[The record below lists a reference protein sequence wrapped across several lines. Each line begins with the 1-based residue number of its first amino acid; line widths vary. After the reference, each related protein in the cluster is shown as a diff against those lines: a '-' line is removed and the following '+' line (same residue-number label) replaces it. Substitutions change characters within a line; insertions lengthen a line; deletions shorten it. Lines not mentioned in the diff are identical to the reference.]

1 MKVLFKASLILK
13 RKLRY
18 AVAESNILKT
28 CNHPFIVKLH
38 YAFQTPKNLYLILDY
53 CPRGDLLYHLLKRG
67 KFSENEAKFF
77 IGELI
82 LAIEY
87 LHNAN
92 ILYRDLKPE
101 NIFIDSSGH
110 IKLGDFGLSVENI
123 TAEDNAKSF
132 CGSPAYLS
140 PEMSQKKGATRA
152 SDIYGIGAIMYEL
165 VTGQLPFYEEDYDK
179 LYEKIQNT
187 SISFPK
193 YVSAECRDI
202 IEKLMAKDPEK
213 RIGVDDK

>member
-28 CNHPFIVKLH
+28 CNHPFILKLH

-53 CPRGDLLYHLLKRG
+53 CAKGDLLFHLLKRG
-67 KFSENEAKFF
+67 KFTENEAKFY

-101 NIFIDSSGH
+101 NIFID
-110 IKLGDFGLSVENI
+110 
-123 TAEDNAKSF
+123 
-132 CGSPAYLS
+132 
-140 PEMSQKKGATRA
+140 
-152 SDIYGIGAIMYEL
+152 
-165 VTGQLPFYEEDYDK
+165 
-179 LYEKIQNT
+179 
-187 SISFPK
+187 
-193 YVSAECRDI
+193 
-202 IEKLMAKDPEK
+202 
-213 RIGVDDK
+213 